1 MSSRFYSLASTSF
14 LQFLIR
20 STKKLRSL
28 EPQDLGRM
36 AISMNKIGCV
46 PTPEWAEAFWKTTS
60 EKVSG
65 QDNHTVI
72 MVIGNEVRRSRP
84 CNAKVEYNSIYNS
97 RK

>member
-1 MSSRFYSLASTSF
+1 MPLRFYSLASTSF

-28 EPQDLGRM
+28 ETQDLGRM
-36 AISMNKIGCV
+36 AIWMNKIGCV
-46 PTPEWAEAFWKTTS
+46 PTSEWAEAFWKTTS

-72 MVIGNEVRRSRP
+72 IVMGNEVRRSRS
-84 CNAKVEYNSIYNS
+84 CHAKVEYNSLYNG
-97 RK
+97 R